1 MQKYPR
7 LLQWFFTLVLLLAA
21 LPSAAQRLT
30 DIQMTEFIRQR
41 HEQGAKAEAIANE
54 LLARGAT
61 ADQLQRIQ
69 RKMEK
74 LNMEQK
80 GAAMMEEE
88 AGNDEVLRA
97 NNGETPG
104 TASDAKHL
112 AGEHDVDGPKIFG
125 NDIFRSRQLRI

>member
-69 RKMEK
+69 RNMEK

-80 GAAMMEEE
+80 GAEMKEEE
-88 AGNDEVLRA
+88 AGNDAVLRA
-97 NNGETPG
+97 NNGEMPG
-104 TASDAKHL
+104 TDAPATSQATETGGGGRKIYG
-112 AGEHDVDGPKIFG
+112 AGD
-125 NDIFRSRQLRI
+125 S